1 MILTTDELKR
11 AINRLEDGK
20 YIFIGD
26 DDKYSDDQIIS
37 KIIKKNSHKDDDTI
51 WHYVLCPAPNRRI

>member
-11 AINRLEDGK
+11 TVNQLEDGK

-26 DDKYSDDQIIS
+26 DDKYGDDVVIE
-37 KIIKKNSHKDDDTI
+37 KIIKKSAHKDDPLI
-51 WHYVLCPAPNRRI
+51 WHYVLCMRGR

>member
-11 AINRLEDGK
+11 TVNQLEDGK

-26 DDKYSDDQIIS
+26 DDKYGDDVVIE
-37 KIIKKNSHKDDDTI
+37 KIIKKSSHKDDPLI
-51 WHYVLCPAPNRRI
+51 WHYVLCMRGR

>member
-11 AINRLEDGK
+11 TVNQLEDGK

-26 DDKYSDDQIIS
+26 DDKYGDDVVIE
-37 KIIKKNSHKDDDTI
+37 KIIKKSSHKDDPLI
-51 WHYVLCPAPNRRI
+51 WHYVLCMGGR

>member
-11 AINRLEDGK
+11 TINQLEDGK

-26 DDKYSDDQIIS
+26 DDKYGDDVVIE
-37 KIIKKNSHKDDDTI
+37 KIIKKSSHKDDPLI
-51 WHYVLCPAPNRRI
+51 WHYVLCMGGR